1 MQEDSTD
8 MSRPE
13 RVLTVYRRL
22 ACLLLTVALLAGMP
36 MLTGCAPKDRAVG
49 DSWHEGTV
57 PHDGVDRSDTLVAL
71 IGCPKKG
78 DKDPDAGLDSR
89 ILSSLQAER
98 MKGYFSSAQSTSDQ
112 QDGVQDAINR
122 GASLIL
128 IRQPGAG
135 DWTPALKAAR
145 KAGIPVVEFAQSGK
159 AWTPD
164 PGRLYY
170 AATVHPVDPAGNPHA
185 PLLADALQ
193 TIVDDGPH
201 ARIMAV
207 RFSADREGTEDEHRQ

>member
-1 MQEDSTD
+1 M
-8 MSRPE
+8 
-13 RVLTVYRRL
+13 
-22 ACLLLTVALLAGMP
+22 AVALLAGLP

-49 DSWHEGTV
+49 DSWNDGTV
-57 PHDGVDRSDTLVAL
+57 PHDGVDRSDILVAL
-71 IGCPKKG
+71 IGCPQTGGKN
-78 DKDPDAGLDSR
+78 PDAGLDGR
-89 ILSSLQAER
+89 ILASLEAER

-122 GASLIL
+122 GVSLIL
-128 IRQPGAG
+128 IRRPGAG

-145 KAGIPVVEFAQSGK
+145 KAGIPVVEFAQSAK

-170 AATVHPVDPAGNPHA
+170 AATVHPVDPAGHPHA

-207 RFSADREGTEDEHRQ
+207 RLSAD

>member
-1 MQEDSTD
+1 MN
-8 MSRPE
+8 RAG
-13 RVLTVYRRL
+13 RVLAVVRRF
-22 ACLLLTVALLAGMP
+22 CGLLTAVALLAGLP

-49 DSWHEGTV
+49 DSWNDGTV
-57 PHDGVDRSDTLVAL
+57 PHDGVDRSDILVAL
-71 IGCPKKG
+71 IGCPQTG
-78 DKDPDAGLDSR
+78 DKDPDAGLDGR
-89 ILSSLQAER
+89 ILASLEAER
-98 MKGYFSSAQSTSDQ
+98 MKGYFSSVQSTSDQ
-112 QDGVQDAINR
+112 QDGVQDAVNR

-128 IRQPGAG
+128 IHQPGAG
-135 DWTPALKAAR
+135 DWSSALKAAR
-145 KAGIPVVEFAQSGK
+145 KAGIPVVEFAQSAK

-170 AATVHPVDPAGNPHA
+170 AATVHPVDSAGHPHA

-207 RFSADREGTEDEHRQ
+207 RLSADREGAEDEHRQ

>member
-1 MQEDSTD
+1 M
-8 MSRPE
+8 RRAE
-13 RVLTVYRRL
+13 RFLAVVRRL
-22 ACLLLTVALLAGMP
+22 SGLLLAVALLAGMP
-36 MLTGCAPKDRAVG
+36 MITGCAPKDRAVG
-49 DSWHEGTV
+49 DSWHEGIV
-57 PHDGVDRSDTLVAL
+57 PHEGVARSDIVVAL
-71 IGCPKKG
+71 IGPNNS
-78 DKDPDAGLDSR
+78 DTALDSQ
-89 ILSSLQAER
+89 ILASLQAER
-98 MKGYFSSAQSTSDQ
+98 MRGYFSSAQSTSDQ
-112 QDGVQDAINR
+112 QNAVQDAVNR
-122 GASLIL
+122 EASLIL
-128 IRQPGAG
+128 IRQPGPG

-145 KAGIPVVEFAQSGK
+145 KAGIPVVEFAQSAK

-207 RFSADREGTEDEHRQ
+207 RLSAD

>member
-1 MQEDSTD
+1 
-8 MSRPE
+8 MSRAGQ
-13 RVLTVYRRL
+13 VLTVFRRL
-22 ACLLLTVALLAGMP
+22 CGLLVAVAMLAGLS
-36 MLTGCAPKDRAVG
+36 MLTGCAPEDRAVG

-71 IGCPKKG
+71 IGCSQKG
-78 DKDPDAGLDSR
+78 DEDPDAGLDSR
-89 ILSSLQAER
+89 ILASLKAER

-112 QDGVQDAINR
+112 QDGVQDAVNR
-122 GASLIL
+122 GVSLIL
-128 IRQPGAG
+128 IRRPGAG

-145 KAGIPVVEFAQSGK
+145 KAGIPVVEFAQSAK

-170 AATVHPVDPAGNPHA
+170 AATVHPVDPAGNPDA

-201 ARIMAV
+201 TRIMAV
-207 RFSADREGTEDEHRQ
+207 RLSAE

>member
-1 MQEDSTD
+1 
-8 MSRPE
+8 MSRAGH
-13 RVLTVYRRL
+13 VSTVFRRL
-22 ACLLLTVALLAGMP
+22 AGLLLAVALLAGLP

-49 DSWHEGTV
+49 DSWHAGTV

-71 IGCPKKG
+71 IGCPPTG
-78 DKDPDAGLDSR
+78 DKDLDAGLDGR
-89 ILSSLQAER
+89 ILASLKAER
-98 MKGYFSSAQSTSDQ
+98 MKGYFSSAQSTGDQ
-112 QDGVQDAINR
+112 QDGVQDAVNR
-122 GASLIL
+122 GVSLIL

-145 KAGIPVVEFAQSGK
+145 KAGIPVIEFAQSAK
-159 AWTPD
+159 AWNPD

-170 AATVHPVDPAGNPHA
+170 AATVHPVDPAGHPHA

-207 RFSADREGTEDEHRQ
+207 RLSADREGAEDEHRQ